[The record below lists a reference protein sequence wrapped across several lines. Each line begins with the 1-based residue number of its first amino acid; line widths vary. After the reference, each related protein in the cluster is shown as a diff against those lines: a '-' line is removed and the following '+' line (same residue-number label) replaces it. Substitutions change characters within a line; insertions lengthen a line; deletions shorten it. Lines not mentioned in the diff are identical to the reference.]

1 VGREDAVQSMTR
13 QTYGQTSLSLAALK
27 LSATQL
33 AEQENDYI
41 LLMPASI
48 TFLQQR
54 PFNGL

>member
-1 VGREDAVQSMTR
+1 VGRGDAVQSMTR

-48 TFLQQR
+48 TFLLSG
-54 PFNGL
+54 N